1 MTKQFIHALMVLA
14 VFLAIGGKASA
25 NTIYMAQSQ
34 AGGNSGADC
43 ADATALSKAA
53 WAAGNTYYL
62 CGTITSQV
70 APSTSGTSSAP
81 ITIIF
86 ASGASITQTA
96 CGSSG
101 CINLAGLSYITVDGG
116 TTCGVT
122 TDPTSSDSST
132 PCNGTIQATGN
143 GTGSGSGESIGINL
157 ASGASHI
164 EIRNLNIINM
174 YVHTGTGNDT
184 PSGNYYAINLVGNN
198 VLIHNNIIHDCG
210 GGVVANPPTNNVSI
224 YNNEIYN
231 CNWGTFF
238 SGSSTV
244 SGINTIKVYGNRLH
258 DWANWDTTSD
268 AYHHDGIF
276 FAGNDNNA
284 DGVSGADIYDN
295 YLYGTISDA
304 SVCTSASGSCMTAL
318 IFVND
323 ANTIRTYNNLLTPQ
337 SGQYV
342 NNGWIF
348 YWSPGTLQHNDLIA
362 NNTVM
367 GGSLSSGACIYV
379 EGDSS
384 MTLQNNVLSGCT
396 YLLWTT
402 SNTTF
407 TALSNNVYQNASL
420 SGSWRMGNTE
430 YSSLASWQSA
440 IGADQNSQA
449 TTSSLNLNGNDQPE
463 SGCIANT
470 MASNLTPLDIAALD
484 ADKAGVARANSG
496 SWTAGAYTYAS
507 SGTVSGPTALTAKP
521 H

>member
-1 MTKQFIHALMVLA
+1 
-14 VFLAIGGKASA
+14 
-25 NTIYMAQSQ
+25 
-34 AGGNSGADC
+34 
-43 ADATALSKAA
+43 
-53 WAAGNTYYL
+53 
-62 CGTITSQV
+62 
-70 APSTSGTSSAP
+70 
-81 ITIIF
+81 
-86 ASGASITQTA
+86 
-96 CGSSG
+96 
-101 CINLAGLSYITVDGG
+101 
-116 TTCGVT
+116 
-122 TDPTSSDSST
+122 
-132 PCNGTIQATGN
+132 
-143 GTGSGSGESIGINL
+143 
-157 ASGASHI
+157 
-164 EIRNLNIINM
+164 
-174 YVHTGTGNDT
+174 
-184 PSGNYYAINLVGNN
+184 
-198 VLIHNNIIHDCG
+198 
-210 GGVVANPPTNNVSI
+210 
-224 YNNEIYN
+224 
-231 CNWGTFF
+231 
-238 SGSSTV
+238 
-244 SGINTIKVYGNRLH
+244 
-258 DWANWDTTSD
+258 
-268 AYHHDGIF
+268 
-276 FAGNDNNA
+276 
-284 DGVSGADIYDN
+284 
-295 YLYGTISDA
+295 
-304 SVCTSASGSCMTAL
+304 MTAL